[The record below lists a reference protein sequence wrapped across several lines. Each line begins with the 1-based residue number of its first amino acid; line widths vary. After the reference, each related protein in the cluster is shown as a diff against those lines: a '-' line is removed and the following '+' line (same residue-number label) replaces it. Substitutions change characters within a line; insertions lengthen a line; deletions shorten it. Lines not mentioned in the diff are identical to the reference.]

1 MRSWACPLRA
11 RQARVGGWPISAPFD
26 YKQVGLGTRGSQA
39 TAAAAPCNQHP
50 PADGLGWGA
59 HRDQTAW
66 RTMGQVLFCTPR
78 GQREPSGGQEG
89 PWVRGGYGRPD
100 TSALTPRAPWLHEE
114 AQCQLPGC

>member
-1 MRSWACPLRA
+1 ML
-11 RQARVGGWPISAPFD
+11 VGLSFEGTAGPGWGGAISAPFD
-26 YKQVGLGTRGSQA
+26 YKQVGLGTQGSQA

-66 RTMGQVLFCTPR
+66 QTMGQVLFCTPR

-89 PWVRGGYGRPD
+89 PWVGVGTG
-100 TSALTPRAPWLHEE
+100 ALTPL
-114 AQCQLPGC
+114 L